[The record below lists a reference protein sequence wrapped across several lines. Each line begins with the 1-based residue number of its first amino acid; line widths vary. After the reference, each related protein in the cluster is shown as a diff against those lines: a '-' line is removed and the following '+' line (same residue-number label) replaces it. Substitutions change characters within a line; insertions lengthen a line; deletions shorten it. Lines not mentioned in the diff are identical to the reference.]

1 MILRSRSN
9 TSRLTLT
16 CPRVGLSAAGSDI
29 FPSVCRVISGHFRQ
43 PDPTGFAC
51 RCALERPACGMIYLT
66 PPMPTKRK
74 LTSLPQRDAT
84 LIEPMECLSVSKL
97 PEGAQWLWEILC
109 GPPHKNS
116 WTKPLRGRWLC
127 GGRVGVTDHPHHWS
141 S

>member
-1 MILRSRSN
+1 MLN

-16 CPRVGLSAAGSDI
+16 CPRVGLSAACSGI
-29 FPSVCRVISGHFRQ
+29 FPSVCRVISGHLRQ

-51 RCALERPACGMIYLT
+51 RCALKRPACGMIYLT

-116 WTKPLRGRWLC
+116 S
-127 GGRVGVTDHPHHWS
+127 VASGVMWHQGYGFGYGCTRTVPDAT
-141 S
+141 